1 MSEDTQVVD
10 EEVKQTEPEPDTGQE
25 PKADDQGG
33 EDNALQEAWEQVA
46 PDLAEHIGDLSP
58 EAREGILLKR
68 LAAQAAGAH
77 PNGDKSQGDVAD
89 RDAQPQSPPAVDIP
103 TYDPE
108 RLAAAAVQALDDGDS
123 EAFGKVMRE
132 TFDTLNGVIR
142 MVGNAQD
149 EMGVKMDKMGGSF
162 TKAMRP
168 AQFRKVMSDVQG
180 AAESDFAVA
189 ESILDSGDATT
200 AISALKLAV
209 FNRQQD
215 ISVPQGRASDTARR
229 KAAGV
234 AADRLSGGPRTT
246 GQAVTR
252 IASTDDGS
260 MRDLL
265 TKEAEAKNRK

>member
-1 MSEDTQVVD
+1 MSEENQVVD
-10 EEVKQTEPEPDTGQE
+10 DDSQQAEPEPDTGQE
-25 PKADDQGG
+25 PEAADQGG

-46 PDLAEHIGDLSP
+46 PDLAEHISDLSP

-68 LAAQAAGAH
+68 LAAQTAGAH
-77 PNGDKSQGDVAD
+77 PNGDQSQGDVAD

-103 TYDPE
+103 SYDPE
-108 RLAAAAVQALDDGDS
+108 RLVAAAVQALDDGDS

-132 TFDTLNGVIR
+132 QFESVNAVIR
-142 MVGNAQD
+142 MVGNAQS
-149 EMGVKMDKMGGSF
+149 EMGVKMDEMGGTF

-168 AQFRKVMSDVQG
+168 AQFRKVLSDVQG
-180 AAESDFAVA
+180 AAESDFAAA
-189 ESILDSGDATT
+189 ESILDSGEAASAT
-200 AISALKLAV
+200 SALKLAV

-260 MRDLL
+260 MRELL
-265 TKEAEAKNRK
+265 AKEAEAKNRR